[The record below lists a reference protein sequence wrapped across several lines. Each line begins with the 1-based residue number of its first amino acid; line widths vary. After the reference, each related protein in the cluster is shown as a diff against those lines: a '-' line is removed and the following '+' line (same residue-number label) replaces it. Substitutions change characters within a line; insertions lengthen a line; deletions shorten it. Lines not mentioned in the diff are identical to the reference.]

1 LCSATA
7 LFENADHEE
16 ADNKDTMADDD
27 DKVILED
34 DAVDSRNVHE
44 EHKCVAIVSR
54 MQEKYSTETAEKRE
68 ETTDDRR
75 NTERT
80 KANWC
85 QKDECVS
92 HTEESYQRL
101 VQWAQRKTQERLL
114 NHQDCAASVIAFGS
128 TPFTCRNIVK
138 KMNSSCFQ
146 EVPQSVRDW
155 IEHLWEN
162 HALPR
167 EWWSKKVAA
176 VSLEELTKGEVLDSS
191 KFVHVTHGKLTWK
204 EPRTDINFKQFW
216 MCKLK
221 GSTDRVV
228 LFLIFQNRAMKTIE
242 SAPVGSSIGMCGL
255 GTGRQKLHSNR
266 AYLIS
271 DRYPGEVT
279 VLPDEA
285 TVLQIKDKGG
295 RPRGSGD
302 KAKFT
307 DLSSLP
313 WSDHIVNLSHMSHKD
328 ARILARELTI
338 KFEVHRLPR
347 AHKPTVANILK
358 LWNSLDRDTRREPPK
373 RQKQLKTLP
382 QKARPLCTSEMPE
395 NAESCPD
402 DMEDGESSVVDFAS
416 TIPGMTDEE
425 VHETNLRDAY
435 ADHLTNIWLRE
446 SKHLCPVY
454 KDVETVVF
462 CIPSWTECRET
473 GEMIYDEQEPIFIHI
488 GQFHNKKC
496 AVVCSKCDKLSGF
509 WPKSHFRGIQV
520 CEQSLGFQMPERH
533 GRTAPTE
540 SFKPL
545 CVCAFALLSI
555 PSKKCNRTPTSTDM
569 WEVAQSLH
577 GELYRENTG
586 WPVSEISEL
595 EGGEEETRTNTFREH
610 PKGWLIQVGMIGAK
624 SCGFVK
630 KITREP
636 NSLTVFR
643 CKTCTGHARCHHER
657 QLGFCVSARLG
668 GTVNVKGS
676 HTATS
681 FQEVLNDYTIE
692 GPEGPVDLKLKVMS
706 KIPIP
711 DVPELPVARL
721 LNPILIPLDSQILY
735 TLNETNKY
743 NTHQIEA
750 INRRK
755 PGGGPW
761 VPAEG
766 LTDLRT
772 GDPLSE
778 GGDKRTYKTA
788 ALFHLGG
795 VVAARIDCPYDGNND
810 AVMNVNDKYL
820 FTWELIRK
828 YLKELR
834 LQPTNY
840 SRFVNAMEETW
851 EGCIDMCDTLREMF
865 PVVLQ
870 SSTSSADPLK
880 QIKTNFS
887 HAVHGY
893 ITLLNIGWPDL
904 FRCRCN
910 FEDDS
915 KGTIVYDNA
924 CNLVIFIQNR
934 EPSFF
939 KNYSLQCD
947 NFHHEHGGSGKGH
960 RNCGPGTNMINA
972 GLHTPGTYSG
982 NLIEQKNSRERTLE
996 ALVSSECQP
1005 RMMNTFRYWHAQE
1018 NKLQMVRL
1026 QLEKYKKGKMHD
1038 LQRTKPGKLFGV
1050 DGINLPQGGKHSF
1063 ICRPYE
1069 NPAEDC
1075 EWRWHNPVSSDRRQ
1089 MIAPLHKEALSS
1101 MLKMTSSNDFEEFDW
1116 AQKHQELVDHLKEQ
1130 NREAVLWLIRL
1141 ETKDPTKRAARS
1153 ERPSFEQTEEFWE
1166 PVKLD
1171 KLHAIKFDTQVR
1183 LSSDCKSVWNVF
1195 SNWCSRNP
1203 EIQFLF
1209 PTYSVALKEMLTK
1222 ETCNLEDLAAVR
1234 EKSGQHVRE
1243 IVDFDLNHPNK
1254 VSPGASRAEQ
1264 SLSAECRAL
1273 LELIVKIVDDSLKST
1288 RTNILPRHTPTV
1300 KQCLNYPNSDSWL
1313 VTGEWFPN
1321 NPVRKSAGKFLSA
1334 KRYLD
1339 DETKDGSPK
1348 SLKQIS
1354 KSCVCHKKV
1363 YAHNNLKPGLLTV
1376 HCLYCCVNVGFTFLE
1391 QPETVRTCFKLFW
1404 HREMV
1409 NYDSLDEDIMT
1420 DEEVIPNE
1428 RETDD
1433 EDATGAEVA
1442 AESSEEL
1449 SYTESTYSADDDIVE
1464 FLSGTHIDAQ
1474 AT

>member
-1 LCSATA
+1 M
-7 LFENADHEE
+7 FENADHEE
-16 ADNKDTMADDD
+16 ADNKDTMSVDYDTA
-27 DKVILED
+27 ILED
-34 DAVDSRNVHE
+34 EAVGEVESRNVHK
-44 EHKCVAIVSR
+44 EHKCVSIVSR
-54 MQEKYSTETAEKRE
+54 MQEKYSAETADTRE
-68 ETTDDRR
+68 ETTDERELCRR
-75 NTERT
+75 NTGRA

-85 QKDECVS
+85 QKGECVS
-92 HTEESYQRL
+92 HTGESYQRL
-101 VQWAQRKTQERLL
+101 LQWAQRKTQGRLL
-114 NHQDCAASVIAFGS
+114 NQQNCEPFVTAFGS

-138 KMNSSCFQ
+138 KVTSSGFE
-146 EVPQSVRDW
+146 EVPQRVRDW
-155 IEHLWEN
+155 IEDLWGD

-167 EWWSKKVAA
+167 EWWTKTVAA

-191 KFVHVTHGKLTWK
+191 KFVHITYGELTWK
-204 EPRTDINFKQFW
+204 AQRTGIFCGQFW

-221 GSTDRVV
+221 GSTGHVV

-242 SAPVGSSIGMCGL
+242 SAPMGSSIGLFGL
-255 GTGRQKLHSNR
+255 GTGQKKIHSNR
-266 AYLIS
+266 AYIIS

-279 VLPDEA
+279 VLRDEV
-285 TVLQIKDKGG
+285 TVLQTKGKGG

-302 KAKFT
+302 KAKLT

-313 WSDHIVNLSHMSHKD
+313 WSVHIVNLSQMSCKD
-328 ARILARELTI
+328 ARILAKQLTD
-338 KFEVHRLPR
+338 KYALHRLPR
-347 AHKPTVANILK
+347 AQQPSFPNIWS
-358 LWNSLDRDTRREPPK
+358 LWKSLDGDTCRRAPPK
-373 RQKQLKTLP
+373 SQKQFKPHRQKG
-382 QKARPLCTSEMPE
+382 RSVCTSEIQE
-395 NAESCPD
+395 NASGPN
-402 DMEDGESSVVDFAS
+402 DMQDGESSVVDLAP
-416 TIPGMTDEE
+416 TILTDEE
-425 VHETNLRDAY
+425 FRETNLRGAY
-435 ADHLTNIWLRE
+435 ADYLTHKWLRE

-454 KDVETVVF
+454 KDTDTVVF
-462 CIPSWTECRET
+462 CIPSWKECRDT
-473 GEMIYDEQEPIFIHI
+473 GKMIYDEQEPIFIHI

-496 AVVCSKCDKLSGF
+496 AVVCSKCDKLPGF

-520 CEQSLGFQMPERH
+520 REKSLGFQMPERH

-540 SFKPL
+540 PFKPL

-595 EGGEEETRTNTFREH
+595 EGGDEETRTNTFRQH
-610 PKGWLIQVGMIGAK
+610 PKGWLIQVGAIGSR

-630 KITREP
+630 QITRGP
-636 NSLTVFR
+636 NSVTVFR
-643 CKTCTGHARCHHER
+643 CKTCPGHAQCHHEIR
-657 QLGFCVSARLG
+657 LGTCVSARLG
-668 GTVNVKGS
+668 GTVNVKGG
-676 HTATS
+676 HTAES
-681 FQEVLNDYTIE
+681 FQQVLNDYTI
-692 GPEGPVDLKLKVMS
+692 GGTQGPVDLKLKVMS
-706 KIPIP
+706 KKAIP
-711 DVPELPVARL
+711 DVPETVVARL
-721 LNPILIPLDSQILY
+721 LNPTLIPLDSQILY
-735 TLNETNKY
+735 TLNEKNKY
-743 NTHQIEA
+743 NTHQTKA

-755 PGGGPW
+755 PWGGPW

-766 LTDLRT
+766 LTDLLT
-772 GDPLSE
+772 GETLSE

-788 ALFHLGG
+788 ALFHTGG
-795 VVAARIDCPYDGNND
+795 VVAAKIDCPYDGNND
-810 AVMNVNDKYL
+810 AVMNVDDKYL

-828 YLKELR
+828 YLRELR

-840 SRFVNAMEETW
+840 SRFVNSMEETW
-851 EGCIDMCDTLREMF
+851 EGCIDMCETLRKMF

-870 SSTSSADPLK
+870 SSTSSTDPLK
-880 QIKTNFS
+880 QITTKFS

-893 ITLLNIGWPDL
+893 ITLLNIDWPDL
-904 FRCRCN
+904 FRCRCI
-910 FEDDS
+910 FEDDR

-982 NLIEQKNSRERTLE
+982 NVIEQKNSRVRTLE

-1005 RMMNTFRYWHAQE
+1005 RMMNTARYWHGQE

-1026 QLEKYKKGKMHD
+1026 QLEKYQKGQMDD
-1038 LQRTKPGKLFGV
+1038 LQRTKPSKLIGV
-1050 DGINLPQGGKHSF
+1050 DGINLPQGGKHSYL
-1063 ICRPYE
+1063 CRPYE

-1089 MIAPLHKEALSS
+1089 MIGPLHKEALSS
-1101 MLKMTSSNDFEEFDW
+1101 MLDVTSNNDFVEFKW
-1116 AQKHQELVDHLKEQ
+1116 AQKHQELVEHLKEQ

-1141 ETKDPTKRAARS
+1141 EKKDPTKRAAKS
-1153 ERPSFEQTEEFWE
+1153 KHPSFEQTEEFWE

-1171 KLHAIKFDTQVR
+1171 DLHAIKFDTQVR
-1183 LSSDCKSVWNVF
+1183 LSSHCKLVRNVF
-1195 SNWCSRNP
+1195 ENWCARNP
-1203 EIQFLF
+1203 ELQFAF

-1222 ETCNLEDLAAVR
+1222 DTCTLEELAVVR
-1234 EKSGQHVRE
+1234 QESGQHVRE

-1254 VSPGASRAEQ
+1254 VSPGAHHSEQ
-1264 SLSAECRAL
+1264 SLSTECRTL
-1273 LELIVKIVDDSLKST
+1273 LQLIVKIVDDSLKST
-1288 RTNILPRHTPTV
+1288 RTKILPRHTPTV
-1300 KQCLNYPNSDSWL
+1300 KQCLNNPESDSWL

-1321 NPVRKSAGKFLSA
+1321 NPVRKRAGKFLST

-1339 DETKDGSPK
+1339 DEKKDGSPK
-1348 SLKQIS
+1348 SVKQIS

-1363 YAHNNLKPGLLTV
+1363 YAHNNLKPGLMTV
-1376 HCLYCCVNVGFTFLE
+1376 HCMYCCVNVGFTFLD

-1409 NYDSLDEDIMT
+1409 KFDSPDEDIIT

-1433 EDATGAEVA
+1433 EDAPVEEVA

-1449 SYTESTYSADDDIVE
+1449 SYTESTSSADDDILE
-1464 FLSGTHIDAQ
+1464 LLSGTHIDAE

>member
-1 LCSATA
+1 
-7 LFENADHEE
+7 
-16 ADNKDTMADDD
+16 MADDD

-34 DAVDSRNVHE
+34 DAVGSRNRHD
-44 EHKCVAIVSR
+44 EHGCVAIVR

-75 NTERT
+75 NTESA

-92 HTEESYQRL
+92 HTGESFQQL
-101 VQWAQRKTQERLL
+101 LQWAHRKTQEKLL
-114 NHQDCAASVIAFGS
+114 NQQDSASVIASGS
-128 TPFTCRNIVK
+128 NPFKCRNIVK
-138 KMNSSCFQ
+138 KMKSSGFE

-155 IEHLWEN
+155 IDVLWK
-162 HALPR
+162 HPALPR
-167 EWWSKKVAA
+167 EWWSKTVAA

-191 KFVHVTHGKLTWK
+191 KFVHVTHGKLMWK
-204 EPRTDINFKQFW
+204 EPRTDVNFRQFW
-216 MCKLK
+216 MCTLK
-221 GSTDRVV
+221 GSRNHVV
-228 LFLIFQNRAMKTIE
+228 LFLIFQDRAMETII
-242 SAPVGSSIGMCGL
+242 SAPVGSIIGICGL
-255 GTGRQKLHSNR
+255 GTGRQQLHSNR

-271 DRYPGEVT
+271 SRCPGEVT
-279 VLPDEA
+279 VLPDETTVLPDET
-285 TVLQIKDKGG
+285 TVLQIKGKGG
-295 RPRGSGD
+295 RPPGSGD
-302 KAKFT
+302 KAKCT

-313 WSDHIVNLSHMSHKD
+313 WSEHIVNLCQISQKEARKLAKD
-328 ARILARELTI
+328 LTN
-338 KFEVHRLPR
+338 KYKYYNLPR
-347 AHKPTVANILK
+347 SHQPSVRNIFA
-358 LWNSLDRDTRREPPK
+358 LWNSIDRDTRPPTQKK
-373 RQKQLKTLP
+373 RKTLQ
-382 QKARPLCTSEMPE
+382 QKGRSLCTSKIQET
-395 NAESCPD
+395 ADSAPD
-402 DMEDGESSVVDFAS
+402 DMEDGEPLFAYVES
-416 TIPGMTDEE
+416 TTLGITDEDF
-425 VHETNLRDAY
+425 HETNLRGAY
-435 ADHLTNIWLRE
+435 ADHLTNVWLRG

-454 KDVETVVF
+454 KDVDTVVF

-488 GQFHNKKC
+488 GHLHNNKC
-496 AVVCSKCDKLSGF
+496 AVVCSKCDKPAGF
-509 WPKSHFRGIQV
+509 WPKSHFHGIQV
-520 CEQSLGFQMPERH
+520 CEESLGFQIPERH

-595 EGGEEETRTNTFREH
+595 EGGEEEMRTNTFREH
-610 PKGWLIQVGMIGAK
+610 PKGWLIQVGMIGSK

-636 NSLTVFR
+636 NSITVFR
-643 CKTCTGHARCHHER
+643 CKTCTGHARCHHEF
-657 QLGFCVSARLG
+657 QLGGSVSARLG
-668 GTVNVKGS
+668 GTVNVKGG
-676 HTATS
+676 HTAES
-681 FQEVLNDYTIE
+681 FQQVLNDYTT
-692 GPEGPVDLKLKVMS
+692 GGLEGPVDLKSKVMS
-706 KIPIP
+706 KKDIP
-711 DVPELPVARL
+711 DVPETAVVRL
-721 LNPILIPLDSQILY
+721 LNPDLIPLDCQILY

-743 NTHQIEA
+743 NTHQTKA

-755 PGGGPW
+755 PLGGGW

-766 LTDLRT
+766 LTDIIT

-795 VVAARIDCPYDGNND
+795 VVATRIDCPYDGNND
-810 AVMNVNDKYL
+810 AVMNVDDKYL

-840 SRFVNAMEETW
+840 ARFVNAMEETW

-870 SSTSSADPLK
+870 SSTSSTDPLK
-880 QIKTNFS
+880 QIRTKFS
-887 HAVHGY
+887 DAVHGY
-893 ITLLNIGWPDL
+893 ITLLNIDWADL
-904 FRCRCN
+904 FRCRCI
-910 FEDDS
+910 FQDDS

-924 CNLVIFIQNR
+924 CNLVVFIQNR

-982 NLIEQKNSRERTLE
+982 NAIEQKNSRLRTLE

-1005 RMMNTFRYWHAQE
+1005 RMMNTTRYWHAQE

-1026 QLEKYKKGKMHD
+1026 QLEKYKQGKMD
-1038 LQRTKPGKLFGV
+1038 DFRRTKPGKLFGV
-1050 DGINLPQGGKHSF
+1050 DGINLPQGGRHSYL
-1063 ICRPYE
+1063 CRPYE

-1089 MIAPLHKEALSS
+1089 MIAPRHKGALSS
-1101 MLKMTSSNDFEEFDW
+1101 MIQETSSNDFEEFEW
-1116 AQKHQELVDHLKEQ
+1116 SQKHKELVEYLKEQ
-1130 NREAVLWLIRL
+1130 SREAVLWLIRL
-1141 ETKDPTKRAARS
+1141 ETKDPTKRAAKS
-1153 ERPSFEQTEEFWE
+1153 ERPSFEQTDEFWE
-1166 PVKLD
+1166 PVKLE
-1171 KLHAIKFDTQVR
+1171 KLHTIKFTTQVR
-1183 LSSDCKSVWNVF
+1183 LSSDCKSVRNVLK
-1195 SNWCSRNP
+1195 NWCSRNP

-1209 PTYSVALKEMLTK
+1209 PTYSVTLKKMLTK
-1222 ETCNLEDLAAVR
+1222 KTCNREELATVR
-1234 EKSGQHVRE
+1234 KESGQHVRE
-1243 IVDFDLNHPNK
+1243 IVDFDLNDPNK
-1254 VSPGASRAEQ
+1254 ASPGVSHGEQ
-1264 SLSAECRAL
+1264 SLSAECWAL
-1273 LELIVKIVDDSLKST
+1273 LQLVVKIVDDSLKST
-1288 RTNILPRHTPTV
+1288 RTNILPRHTPNV
-1300 KQCLNYPNSDSWL
+1300 KQCLNNPNSDSWL

-1321 NPVRKSAGKFLSA
+1321 NPVRKSAGKFLSP

-1339 DETKDGSPK
+1339 DETKDGSLK

-1376 HCLYCCVNVGFTFLE
+1376 HCLYCCVNVGFSFLE

-1409 NYDSLDEDIMT
+1409 NFDSLDEHIMT
-1420 DEEVIPNE
+1420 DEEVIHEE

-1433 EDATGAEVA
+1433 EDGPVEEVA

-1449 SYTESTYSADDDIVE
+1449 SYTESTSGADDDVVE
-1464 FLSGTHIDAQ
+1464 LMSVTHIDGQ
-1474 AT
+1474 GT